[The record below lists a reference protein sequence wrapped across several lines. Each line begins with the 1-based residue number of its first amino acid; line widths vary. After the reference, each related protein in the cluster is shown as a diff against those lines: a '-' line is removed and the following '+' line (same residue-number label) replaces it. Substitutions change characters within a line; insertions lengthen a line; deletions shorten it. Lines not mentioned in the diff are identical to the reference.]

1 MDRKKKILIVLAR
14 IDSGGNYTSVYN
26 IIDYLGDDYDFF
38 LLSINDSDNTL
49 PKKCKFVRMNYKH
62 ETSLFGNIK
71 KAAGIYLNILKIL
84 RKEKID
90 ILFEILPCDH
100 MFSYINFPGVKR
112 IFSFRDFIQMEEN
125 MERHH
130 RIVGCS
136 SHVVFNSAASME
148 YYLKAYPNDAN
159 KVSTINNYVNFERI
173 EYLKNEPLTSD
184 FAEKIKN
191 YFVFSTI
198 GRLSQVKSQNKLIR
212 AFDYLLNNYD
222 VDTCLTII
230 GGGDLEEK
238 LKSMAAE
245 SIHADKILIVGNQS
259 NPYRILNNSDAYV
272 CPSLSEGFPNGILE
286 AMACGLPA
294 VSVNCMT
301 GPLEI
306 LSDDPSQDIVDI
318 TKAEYGIVLP
328 AFEKSDSYKID
339 EIQDDEILLAKA
351 MYLVYSD
358 PKLADEY
365 SKLSLNRIQKFKTD
379 QISLR
384 WKEIFEN
391 V

>member
-1 MDRKKKILIVLAR
+1 MDRKKKILVVLAR

-26 IIDYLGDDYDFF
+26 LIDYLGDEYDFF
-38 LLSINDSDNTL
+38 LLSINDSDNVI
-49 PKKCKFVRMNYKH
+49 PKKCKFVRLNYKH

-71 KAAGIYLNILKIL
+71 KAVGIYLSILKIIK
-84 RKEKID
+84 KERIS

-100 MFSYINFPGVKR
+100 MFSYVNFLGVKR

-136 SHVVFNSAASME
+136 SHVVFNSVASME

-159 KVSTINNYVNFERI
+159 EVSTINNYVNFERI
-173 EYLKNEPLTSD
+173 EYLKNEPLTTD
-184 FAEKIKN
+184 YAEKIKDC
-191 YFVFSTI
+191 FVFSTI
-198 GRLSQVKSQNKLIR
+198 GRLCQVKSQNKLIR
-212 AFDYLLNNYD
+212 AFVYLLNNYD
-222 VDTCLTII
+222 VDTCLIII
-230 GGGDLEEK
+230 GGGDLEQK

-245 SIHADKILIVGNQS
+245 SKHADKIIIVGNQS
-259 NPYRILNNSDAYV
+259 NPYKILNNSDVYV
-272 CPSLSEGFPNGILE
+272 CSSLSEGFPNGILE
-286 AMACGLPA
+286 AMACGLPV

-306 LSDDPSQDIVDI
+306 LSDDLSRDIVDI
-318 TKAEYGIVLP
+318 TKAEYGIILP
-328 AFEKSDSYKID
+328 AFKKSDSYKID

-351 MYLVYSD
+351 MYLIYSE

-365 SKLSLNRIQKFKTD
+365 SKLSINRIKKFKTD
-379 QISLR
+379 RISLQ
-384 WKEIFEN
+384 WKETFEN